1 MFQFETIS
9 KNMKLKEDYKRL
21 QFLLS
26 DESLTLLPEY
36 QQRIQVRVYIYYTII
51 DFIGVDLKIY
61 LPKKVIFIE
70 AARLR

>member
-1 MFQFETIS
+1 MWLVGLQFVIVVFPGHTHILFVFQFETIS

-36 QQRIQVRVYIYYTII
+36 QQRIQVRVN
-51 DFIGVDLKIY
+51 F
-61 LPKKVIFIE
+61 
-70 AARLR
+70 